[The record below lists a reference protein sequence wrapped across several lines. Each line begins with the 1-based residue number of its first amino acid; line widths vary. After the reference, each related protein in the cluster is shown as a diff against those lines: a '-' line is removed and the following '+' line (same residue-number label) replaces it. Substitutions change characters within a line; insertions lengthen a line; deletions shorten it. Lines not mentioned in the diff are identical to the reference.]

1 VADSSS
7 NSAPPILLAIAGFDP
22 SSGAGVSADLKTFAA
37 HNTYGVAAVTAIT
50 IQSTQ
55 GVSAVHITPAN
66 TLREQLEALAGDVQ
80 IAAVKIGMLG
90 SRANAVVV
98 AEFLQQRQF
107 QQVVLD
113 PVIKPTS
120 GSAELLDTAGV
131 KFLREE
137 LAHRPLVLTPN
148 VAEAEILSGMTISN
162 VAAMKEAAQKLA
174 ALGPRAVILTGGDLE
189 KPVDV
194 LCTGGEIM
202 VFEGE
207 HIRSENTHGSG
218 CAFSSALAAQL
229 ALGQHIQQAVIL
241 AKVYVTQAITRSY
254 AIGKGPGPLNHL
266 FRFHMEPSTRGVHE
280 VPQHGMHPAA
290 EPGAH

>member
-1 VADSSS
+1 LADTPS
-7 NSAPPILLAIAGFDP
+7 NSAPPILLTVAGFDP
-22 SSGAGVSADLKTFAA
+22 SCGAGVSADLKTFGA

-50 IQSTQ
+50 IQSTL
-55 GVSAVHITPAN
+55 GVSALHITPAN
-66 TLREQLEALAGDVQ
+66 TLREQLDALAGDLQ

-98 AEFLQQRQF
+98 AEFLDKHKF
-107 QQVVLD
+107 EHVVLD

-120 GSAELLDTAGV
+120 GSAELLDSAGI

-148 VAEAEILSGMTISN
+148 VAEAELLTGMPIGN
-162 VAAMKEAAQKLA
+162 IAAMKEAAQKLA
-174 ALGPRAVILTGGDLE
+174 ALGAKAVIVTGGDLE

-194 LCTGGEIM
+194 LCTGGATM

-241 AKVYVTQAITRSY
+241 AKVYVTQAIARSY

-266 FRFHMEPSTRGVHE
+266 FRYHMEPSTRGVHE

-290 EPGAH
+290 EPSGH